1 MGTCSCES
9 ASGLTNLAEH
19 NDWYSGA
26 LGTVAKAR
34 GWSSE
39 EMWEFTEIYRGIF
52 AVAEQ
57 WRLETIQTVRQ
68 QGYVTLPD
76 GLRRDRFEATP
87 TWADVMRNKFRPY
100 NVPGFVELMISKI
113 QNRSGNQAVN
123 AMVQGLCATLAKR
136 KILKLRKM
144 IADRGYRAR
153 LWLLVHD
160 ELVCSVHKDDAI
172 DFMYDLYEL
181 MIDGEGIFNEIKL
194 DSSLAVGRNFQPWDL
209 KECPQGQIELME
221 LNKGLPC
228 MPEDRYG
235 GRATRDEIGDVLKYL
250 FTTPA

>member
-1 MGTCSCES
+1 MGNF
-9 ASGLTNLAEH
+9 GY
-19 NDWYSGA
+19 WYSGA
-26 LGTVAKAR
+26 LGTVAKVR

-57 WRLETIQTVRQ
+57 WRLDTIQTARQ
-68 QGYVTLPD
+68 QGYVELPD
-76 GLRRDRFEATP
+76 FLRRDRFEATRE
-87 TWADVMRNKFRPY
+87 WAEVMRNKLAPY
-100 NVPGFVELMISKI
+100 HVPGFADLMISKI
-113 QNRSGNQAVN
+113 QNRAGNQAVN

-144 IADRGYRAR
+144 IAAKGYRAR

-172 DFMYDLYEL
+172 AFMFDLYAL
-181 MIDGEGIFNEIKL
+181 MIEGEGIFKEVKL
-194 DSSLAVGRNFQPWDL
+194 DSSLAIGRNFQPFDA

-221 LNKGLPC
+221 LNKGLTC
-228 MPEDRYG
+228 VGEDRWG
-235 GRATRDEIGDVLKYL
+235 QKATRDEMGKVLEYL
-250 FTTPA
+250 FESN